1 MSGLFDRF
9 LKFLSGRYF
18 FVPSLSLAISDL
30 HFKLS
35 KGTLNMTS
43 LITGGGMFKKIDIIS
58 TWPEAWHIMKSIYYV
73 ASIVGIIITI
83 DLIYRNIFNKLLPRN
98 NMNDDT
104 QESRPPPYPYDEDKL
119 QMIIGLKHKRLS
131 LDKVM
136 NPSWVIV
143 EEKGMYQNFLITG
156 TIGTGKTASAMY
168 PFTKQAMFY
177 KAYDPKMK
185 PGMLILDVKGNFYKQ
200 AVMFA
205 ENAGRQDDII
215 IIELNGEY
223 KYNPVYKPSMRPL
236 VLANRSKTVLSLF
249 SPRGASDGYWLDK
262 AELLIAE
269 CIKLSRLYN
278 NGYTTFVEI
287 NKLVNNKA
295 YLNTRISELLDDSRN
310 AMLTDEEEEEFE
322 TSLDYFDNEYT
333 NLSEN
338 TLSIIQSVV
347 TQMTQFFYT
356 DPEIRNTFSPSI
368 EELNFHG
375 FQDVID
381 RGRIVILKMNIAQ
394 YRYLAKTI
402 AAYMKLEFQS
412 EVMQRLT
419 REGANTERPVFF
431 FADEYQ
437 EFVTSTDTEFYAQSR
452 EPKCVNIVAT
462 QSYTSLINTLRDRDV
477 VRTISQNLINK
488 IWLRTDDLFTVEE
501 AQKQTGRED
510 KEKISRSISENAG
523 DVKKS
528 RVLGTLVAD
537 KSSVSETINVNTV
550 REYVFD
556 EKLFTQQLDVFT
568 GICFLS
574 DGAKILEPTVVH
586 LQPYFSDTIRFG
598 IKKKASWNSNEVV
611 NPIATDEIVTVTS
624 KKAEG
629 EAEGGGAVREKFVE
643 KEVKKN
649 DRKINL
655 RERGAFNEVSKIK
668 KDSGIT
674 RNEDFL

>member
-1 MSGLFDRF
+1 MPDLSDKV
-9 LKFLSGRYF
+9 LKLVSGRYF
-18 FVPSLSLAISDL
+18 FVPFIAILAGDL
-30 HFKLS
+30 HFELS
-35 KGTLNMTS
+35 KHTLDLAS
-43 LITGGGMFKKIDIIS
+43 FVTGGGGLKQVDIIAKY
-58 TWPEAWHIMKSIYYV
+58 PNAWHLLKIGYAGVS
-73 ASIVGIIITI
+73 AVGIAITA
-83 DLIYRNIFNKLLPRN
+83 DLLYRNIFIKLLPKHN
-98 NMNDDT
+98 KLEELE
-104 QESRPPPYPYDEDKL
+104 ESRPPSYPYDEDKL

-131 LDKVM
+131 VDKVVQ
-136 NPSWVIV
+136 PTWIIV
-143 EEKGMYQNFLITG
+143 DEKGMYQNFLITG

-177 KAYDPKMK
+177 KTYDPNLK

-200 AVMFA
+200 VVKFA
-205 ENAGRQDDII
+205 EEAGRKDDVI
-215 IIELNGEY
+215 IIELGGEY
-223 KYNPVYKPSMRPL
+223 KYNPVHKPNLRPL

-249 SPRGASDGYWLDK
+249 SPRGTSDGYWLDK

-278 NGYTTFVEI
+278 GGYTTFVEI
-287 NKLVNNKA
+287 NKLVNNKV
-295 YLNTRISELLDDSRN
+295 YLNTRISELIEDSSN
-310 AMLTDEEEEEFE
+310 GLLTDEEDEEFE
-322 TSLDYFDNEYT
+322 TTLDYFDNEYT

-368 EELNFHG
+368 NELNFEG

-381 RGRIVILKMNIAQ
+381 KGKIVILKMNIAQ
-394 YRYLAKTI
+394 YRNLAKTI

-412 EVMQRLT
+412 EVMQRLI
-419 REGANTERPVFF
+419 REGANVNRPVYFI
-431 FADEYQ
+431 ADEFQ
-437 EFVTSTDTEFYAQSR
+437 EFITATDAEFFAQSR

-510 KEKISRSISENAG
+510 KEKVSRSISENSG

-528 RVLGTLVAD
+528 RVLGTLVSD
-537 KSSVSETINVNTV
+537 KASVSETININTMK
-550 REYVFD
+550 EYVFD
-556 EKLFTQQLDVFT
+556 EKLFTQKLDVFT

-586 LQPYFSDTIRFG
+586 LQPYFSEPIQTG
-598 IKKKASWNSNEVV
+598 IQRKKPAAQV
-611 NPIATDEIVTVTS
+611 NANPLDVEYYGIETEAQDIEE
-624 KKAEG
+624 KK
-629 EAEGGGAVREKFVE
+629 GGGAVRQKIVE
-643 KEVKKN
+643 RDNARN
-649 DRKINL
+649 DRTINL
-655 RERGAFNEVSKIK
+655 KERGANHAGSEKEK
-668 KDSGIT
+668 GIS
-674 RNEDFL
+674 RSDDLI